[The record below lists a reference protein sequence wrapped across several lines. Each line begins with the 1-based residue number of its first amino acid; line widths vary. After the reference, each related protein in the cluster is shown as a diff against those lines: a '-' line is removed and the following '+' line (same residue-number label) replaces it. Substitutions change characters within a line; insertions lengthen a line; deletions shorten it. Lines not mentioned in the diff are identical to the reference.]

1 MANNENENDTKLN
14 EFLPGRNIW
23 KRVNR
28 WLFLS
33 ISRIIIAAV
42 FFFWT
47 VLGLNFF
54 PYNIGKWGFGFI
66 AFNILLAIFM
76 MLPSSAQPGALMYE
90 EIFRALIKK
99 DLHASADIYAMT
111 AQAKEEQNGFEK
123 YKQTENP

>member
-1 MANNENENDTKLN
+1 MAKNENENEMKLN

-33 ISRIIIAAV
+33 ISRIIVAAV
-42 FFFWT
+42 FFFLT
-47 VLGLNFF
+47 VFGLNFF
-54 PYNIGKWGFGFI
+54 PYNIGRWGFGFI
-66 AFNILLAIFM
+66 TFNIILAVFM

-90 EIFRALIKK
+90 EIFRAITKR

-111 AQAKEEQNGFEK
+111 AQAKEQQDGFEK
-123 YKQTENP
+123 